1 MSKFIYRMQNI
12 LNIKY
17 KLEEQA
23 KTEFM
28 LANQALQEE
37 EAKLQELKD
46 RKFGYEET
54 VRQLFKKNLQVDRIK
69 ENQEAIARMEEFI
82 IMQMARVKD
91 AERQVEIKAAQLTEV
106 MQERKAQEKL
116 KEKAFENFLQEENA
130 RESKEIDELVS
141 FTYGR
146 KQREE

>member
-17 KLEEQA
+17 KLEDQA

-28 LANQALQEE
+28 LANQVLREE
-37 EAKLQELKD
+37 EGKLETLEL
-46 RKFGYEET
+46 RKKGYEDA
-54 VRQLFKKNLQVDRIK
+54 VRNLLQNQLQVDRIK
-69 ENQEAIARMEEFI
+69 ENQEAIVRMEEFI
-82 IMQMARVKD
+82 RAQIIKVEEA
-91 AERQVEIKAAQLTEV
+91 ARQVEIKAAKLTEL

-116 KEKAFENFLQEENA
+116 KEKAFEAFLQEENA
-130 RESKEIDELVS
+130 KESKEIDELVS

>member
-17 KLEEQA
+17 KLEDQA

-28 LANQALQEE
+28 LANQVLQEE
-37 EAKLQELKD
+37 EEKLQTLKK
-46 RKFGYEET
+46 RKKGYEDAI
-54 VRQLFKKNLQVDRIK
+54 RALLKNHLQVDRIK
-69 ENQEAIARMEEFI
+69 ENQEAIVRMEEFI
-82 IMQMARVKD
+82 RVQIRIVEE
-91 AERQVEIKAAQLTEV
+91 AARQVEIKAAKLTEL

-116 KEKAFENFLQEENA
+116 KEKAFEVFLQGENA

>member
-17 KLEEQA
+17 KLEDQA

-28 LANQALQEE
+28 LANQVLREAEE
-37 EAKLQELKD
+37 KLQTLEI
-46 RKFGYEET
+46 RKKGYEDA
-54 VRQLFKKNLQVDRIK
+54 VRNLLQNQLQVDRIK
-69 ENQEAIARMEEFI
+69 ENQEAIVRMEEFI
-82 IMQMARVKD
+82 RAQIVKVEE
-91 AERQVEIKAAQLTEV
+91 AARQVEIKAAKLTEL

-116 KEKAFENFLQEENA
+116 KEKAFEAFLQEENA
-130 RESKEIDELVS
+130 KESKEIDELVS

>member
-12 LNIKY
+12 LNVKY
-17 KLEEQA
+17 KLEDQA

-28 LANQALQEE
+28 LANQVLREE
-37 EAKLQELKD
+37 EEKLQILKK
-46 RKFGYEET
+46 RKQGYEDA
-54 VRQLFKKNLQVDRIK
+54 VRQLLRNQLQVDRIK
-69 ENQEAIARMEEFI
+69 ENQEATRRMEEFI
-82 IMQMARVKD
+82 RAQIVKVEE
-91 AERQVEIKAAQLTEV
+91 AARQVEIKAAKLTEL

-116 KEKAFENFLQEENA
+116 KEKAFEAFLQEENA
-130 RESKEIDELVS
+130 KESKEIDELVS

>member
-17 KLEEQA
+17 KLEDQA

-28 LANQALQEE
+28 LANQVLREE
-37 EAKLQELKD
+37 ERKLETLEL
-46 RKFGYEET
+46 RKKGYEDA
-54 VRQLFKKNLQVDRIK
+54 VRNLLQNQLQVDRIK
-69 ENQEAIARMEEFI
+69 ENQEAIVRMEEFI
-82 IMQMARVKD
+82 RAQIIKVEEA
-91 AERQVEIKAAQLTEV
+91 ARQVEIKAAKLTEL

-116 KEKAFENFLQEENA
+116 KEKAFEAFLQEENA
-130 RESKEIDELVS
+130 KESKEIDELVS

>member
-17 KLEEQA
+17 KLEDQA

-28 LANQALQEE
+28 LANQVLREE
-37 EAKLQELKD
+37 EEKLQALKE
-46 RKFGYEET
+46 RKKGYEDA
-54 VRQLFKKNLQVDRIK
+54 VRQLLRNQLQMDRIK
-69 ENQEAIARMEEFI
+69 ENQEATRRMEEFI
-82 IMQMARVKD
+82 RAQIVKVEE
-91 AERQVEIKAAQLTEV
+91 AARQVEIKAAKLTEL

-116 KEKAFENFLQEENA
+116 KEKAFEAFLQEENA
-130 RESKEIDELVS
+130 KESKEIDELVS

>member
-12 LNIKY
+12 LNVKY
-17 KLEEQA
+17 KLEDQA

-28 LANQALQEE
+28 LANQILREE
-37 EAKLQELKD
+37 EEKLQTLEK
-46 RKFGYEET
+46 RKKGYEDA
-54 VRQLFKKNLQVDRIK
+54 VRNLLQNQLQVDRIK
-69 ENQEAIARMEEFI
+69 ENQEAIVRMDEFI
-82 IMQMARVKD
+82 RAQIIKVEEA
-91 AERQVEIKAAQLTEV
+91 ARQVEIKAAKLTEL

-116 KEKAFENFLQEENA
+116 KEKAFEAFLQEENA
-130 RESKEIDELVS
+130 KESKEIDELVS

>member
-1 MSKFIYRMQNI
+1 MSKFVYRMQNI
-12 LNIKY
+12 LNVKY
-17 KLEEQA
+17 KLEDQA

-28 LANQALQEE
+28 LANQVLQEE
-37 EAKLQELKD
+37 EEKLQGLKI
-46 RKFGYEET
+46 RKKGYEDT
-54 VRQLFKKNLQVDRIK
+54 VRTLLQNQLQVDRIK
-69 ENQEAIARMEEFI
+69 ENQEAIVRMEEFI
-82 IMQMARVKD
+82 RAQIIKVEEAAK
-91 AERQVEIKAAQLTEV
+91 QVEIKAAKLTEL

>member
-17 KLEEQA
+17 KLEDQA

-28 LANQALQEE
+28 LANQVLREE
-37 EAKLQELKD
+37 EEKLETLEL
-46 RKFGYEET
+46 RKKGYEDA
-54 VRQLFKKNLQVDRIK
+54 VRNLLQNQLQVDRIK
-69 ENQEAIARMEEFI
+69 ENQEAIVRMEEFI
-82 IMQMARVKD
+82 RAQIVKVEE
-91 AERQVEIKAAQLTEV
+91 AARQVEIKAAKLTEL

-116 KEKAFENFLQEENA
+116 KEKAFEAFLQEENA

>member
-17 KLEEQA
+17 KLEDQA

-28 LANQALQEE
+28 LANQVLREE
-37 EAKLQELKD
+37 EEKLQILKD
-46 RKFGYEET
+46 RKKGYEDA
-54 VRQLFKKNLQVDRIK
+54 VRELLRNQLQVDRIK
-69 ENQEAIARMEEFI
+69 ENQEAIVRMEEFI
-82 IMQMARVKD
+82 RAQIIKVEEA
-91 AERQVEIKAAQLTEV
+91 ARQVEIKAAKLTEL

-116 KEKAFENFLQEENA
+116 KEKAFEAFLQEENA
-130 RESKEIDELVS
+130 KESKEIDELVS

>member
-17 KLEEQA
+17 KLEDQA

-28 LANQALQEE
+28 LANQVLREE
-37 EAKLQELKD
+37 EGKLETLEL
-46 RKFGYEET
+46 RKKGYEDA
-54 VRQLFKKNLQVDRIK
+54 VRNLLQNQLQVDRIK
-69 ENQEAIARMEEFI
+69 ENQEAIVRMEEFI
-82 IMQMARVKD
+82 RAQIIKVEEA
-91 AERQVEIKAAQLTEV
+91 ARQVEIKAAKLTEL

-116 KEKAFENFLQEENA
+116 KEKAFEAFLQDENA
-130 RESKEIDELVS
+130 KESKEIDELVS

>member
-17 KLEEQA
+17 KLEDQA

-28 LANQALQEE
+28 LANQVLREE
-37 EAKLQELKD
+37 ERKLETLEL
-46 RKFGYEET
+46 RKKGYEDA
-54 VRQLFKKNLQVDRIK
+54 VRNLLQNQLQVDRIK
-69 ENQEAIARMEEFI
+69 ENQEAIVRMEEFI
-82 IMQMARVKD
+82 RAQIVKVEE
-91 AERQVEIKAAQLTEV
+91 AARQVEIKAAKLTEL

-116 KEKAFENFLQEENA
+116 KEKAFEAFLQEENA
-130 RESKEIDELVS
+130 KESKEIDELVS

>member
-17 KLEEQA
+17 KLEDQA

-28 LANQALQEE
+28 LANQILQEE

-46 RKFGYEET
+46 RKFGYEEA

-91 AERQVEIKAAQLTEV
+91 AQRQVEIKAAKLTEL

>member
-17 KLEEQA
+17 KLEDQA

-28 LANQALQEE
+28 LANQVLQEE

-46 RKFGYEET
+46 RKFGYEEA

-91 AERQVEIKAAQLTEV
+91 AQRQVEIKAAKLTEL

-116 KEKAFENFLQEENA
+116 KEKAFENFLKEENA

>member
-12 LNIKY
+12 LNVKY
-17 KLEEQA
+17 KLEDQA

-28 LANQALQEE
+28 LANQVLREE
-37 EAKLQELKD
+37 EEKLKILEK
-46 RKFGYEET
+46 RKKGYEDA
-54 VRQLFKKNLQVDRIK
+54 VRQLLRNQLQVDRIK
-69 ENQEAIARMEEFI
+69 ENQEATRRMEEFI
-82 IMQMARVKD
+82 RAQIVKVEE
-91 AERQVEIKAAQLTEV
+91 AARQVEIKAAKLTEL

-116 KEKAFENFLQEENA
+116 KEKAFEAFLQEENA
-130 RESKEIDELVS
+130 KESKEIDELVS

>member
-28 LANQALQEE
+28 LANQILQEE

-46 RKFGYEET
+46 RKFGYEEA

-91 AERQVEIKAAQLTEV
+91 AQRQVEIKAAKLTEL

>member
-1 MSKFIYRMQNI
+1 MSKFVYRMQNI

-17 KLEEQA
+17 KLEDQA

-28 LANQALQEE
+28 LANQVLRQEE
-37 EAKLQELKD
+37 EKLQTLEE
-46 RKFGYEET
+46 RKKGYEEA
-54 VRQLFKKNLQVDRIK
+54 VRQLLKNQLQVDRIK
-69 ENQEAIARMEEFI
+69 ENQEAARRMEEFI
-82 IMQMARVKD
+82 REQKIRV
-91 AERQVEIKAAQLTEV
+91 AEAARQVEIKAAKLTEL

-116 KEKAFENFLQEENA
+116 KEKAFEAFLQEENA
-130 RESKEIDELVS
+130 KESKEIDELVS

>member
-17 KLEEQA
+17 KLEDQA

-28 LANQALQEE
+28 LANQVLREE
-37 EAKLQELKD
+37 EGKLETLEL
-46 RKFGYEET
+46 RKKGYEDA
-54 VRQLFKKNLQVDRIK
+54 VRNLLQNQLQVDRIK
-69 ENQEAIARMEEFI
+69 ENQEAIVRMEEFI
-82 IMQMARVKD
+82 RAQIVKVEE
-91 AERQVEIKAAQLTEV
+91 AARQVEIKAAKLTEL

-116 KEKAFENFLQEENA
+116 KEKAFEAFLQEENA

>member
-17 KLEEQA
+17 KLEDQA

-28 LANQALQEE
+28 LANQVLREE
-37 EAKLQELKD
+37 EEKLETLKV
-46 RKFGYEET
+46 RKKGYEEA
-54 VRQLFKKNLQVDRIK
+54 VRNLLQNQLQVDRIK
-69 ENQEAIARMEEFI
+69 ENQEAIVRMEEFI
-82 IMQMARVKD
+82 RAQIRIVEEA
-91 AERQVEIKAAQLTEV
+91 ARQVEIKAAKLTEL

-116 KEKAFENFLQEENA
+116 KEKAFEAFLQEENA

>member
-1 MSKFIYRMQNI
+1 MSRFIYRMQNI

-28 LANQALQEE
+28 LANQILRQEE
-37 EAKLQELKD
+37 EKLQELIN
-46 RKFGYEET
+46 RKINYEET
-54 VRQLFKKNLQVDRIK
+54 IRKLLQNQLQVDRIR
-69 ENQEAIARMEEFI
+69 ENQEAIRRMEEFI
-82 IMQMARVKD
+82 QAQKVRVEE
-91 AERQVEIKAAQLTEV
+91 AARQVEIKATKLTEL

-116 KEKAFENFLQEENA
+116 KEKAFEVFLQEENA
-130 RESKEIDELVS
+130 REGKEIDELVS

>member
-12 LNIKY
+12 LNVKY
-17 KLEEQA
+17 KLEDQA

-28 LANQALQEE
+28 LANQILREE
-37 EAKLQELKD
+37 EEKLQTLEK
-46 RKFGYEET
+46 RKKGYEDA
-54 VRQLFKKNLQVDRIK
+54 VRELLQNQLQVDRIR
-69 ENQEAIARMEEFI
+69 ENQEAIVRMEEYI
-82 IMQMARVKD
+82 RAQIVRVEEAAK
-91 AERQVEIKAAQLTEV
+91 EVEIKAAKLTEL

-116 KEKAFENFLQEENA
+116 KEKAFEVFLQEENA

>member
-12 LNIKY
+12 LNVKY
-17 KLEEQA
+17 KLEDQA

-28 LANQALQEE
+28 LANQILREE
-37 EAKLQELKD
+37 EEKLQTLEK
-46 RKFGYEET
+46 RKKGYEDA
-54 VRQLFKKNLQVDRIK
+54 VRELLQNQLQVDRIR
-69 ENQEAIARMEEFI
+69 ENQEAIVRMEEYI
-82 IMQMARVKD
+82 RAQIVRVEEAAK
-91 AERQVEIKAAQLTEV
+91 EVEIKAVKLTEL

-116 KEKAFENFLQEENA
+116 KEKAFETFLQEENA

-141 FTYGR
+141 FTYGK

>member
-1 MSKFIYRMQNI
+1 MSRFIYRMQNI

-28 LANQALQEE
+28 LANQILRQEE
-37 EAKLQELKD
+37 EKLQELIN
-46 RKFGYEET
+46 RKINYEET
-54 VRQLFKKNLQVDRIK
+54 IRKLLQNQLQVDRIR
-69 ENQEAIARMEEFI
+69 ENQEAIRRMEEFI
-82 IMQMARVKD
+82 QAQKVRVEE
-91 AERQVEIKAAQLTEV
+91 AARQVEIKAAKLTEL

-116 KEKAFENFLQEENA
+116 KEKAFEVFLQEENA
-130 RESKEIDELVS
+130 REGKEIDELVS